1 MVKVSYAR
9 IKAICLILI
18 LSCFIGC
25 QNKGLD
31 QLPLLVS
38 YDFQDGQ
45 AEGWQPNIPQHW
57 RVFAEDGSMVY
68 QLVSPG
74 EFGEIRAP
82 TSWSVLPAYDVSSF
96 VFSGRL
102 KCHAELDNKHRDMCL
117 FFHYQDLTHFCY
129 VHFSASS
136 DAAHNIIGLVNGADR
151 IKINLEPAGK
161 SVFRLTD
168 KEWHE
173 FKLTCDA
180 STGEIQAFLDDMKTP
195 ILTAHNPTLRHGL
208 VGIGS
213 FDDTGS
219 FDNIILWGKKTSR

>member
-1 MVKVSYAR
+1 MGKVSPSR
-9 IKAICLILI
+9 IQVICLILV

-25 QNKGLD
+25 QNRGLN
-31 QLPLLVS
+31 QLPLLAS

-57 RVFAEDGSMVY
+57 RVVDEDGSMVY

-74 EFGEIRAP
+74 EYGEIRAP
-82 TSWSVLPAYDVSSF
+82 TSWSVLPAYDVTSF

-102 KCHAELDNKHRDMCL
+102 KCHAHPENKQRDMCL

-136 DAAHNIIGLVNGADR
+136 DEVHNIIGLVNGADR
-151 IKINLEPAGK
+151 IKINLEAAGK
-161 SVFRLTD
+161 SVFCLTD
-168 KEWHE
+168 TDWHE
-173 FKLTCDA
+173 FKVTYDA
-180 STGEIQAFLDDMKTP
+180 STGEILAFLDDMKTP
-195 ILTAHNPTLRHGL
+195 ILTARNPALRHGL

-219 FDNIILWGKKTSR
+219 FDDLMLWGKTTSR